1 MRSSQCNAEWRSGNA
16 ELLFVIYR
24 TLSENKKVLP
34 IHSVDSNHEQ
44 MTEIPEPQSEIRN
57 LRVAAIGV
65 GSLGRHHARN
75 FAELLRERRI
85 GSVTVCD
92 SNGEVAA
99 KVAADNGLDRSVTDW
114 RELLGSVDA
123 VSIAT
128 PTETHC
134 NIAVPFLESGV
145 HVLVEKP
152 IALTLQEADKMI
164 AAAKGSGAKLMV
176 GQLERF
182 NPAMV
187 ALRPHVTQPLYF
199 EIHRVSPFPNRSLD
213 VDVVLDVMIHDLD
226 AVQWLVGED
235 VKVTAI
241 HAVGIPVISD
251 KVDAAN
257 ARIEFENGAVAN
269 ITASRIGTEK
279 IRKTRFYQTNAYVVL
294 DYATKFASLTSLNPE
309 ASHPLLGISINRL
322 EINDVEPLRAEIKA
336 FLDSIERDVD
346 PPVTGADGRR
356 ALALA
361 AGVLE
366 KIDAHASRVFAK
378 SRD

>member
-1 MRSSQCNAEWRSGNA
+1 M
-16 ELLFVIYR
+16 
-24 TLSENKKVLP
+24 
-34 IHSVDSNHEQ
+34 
-44 MTEIPEPQSEIRN
+44 
-57 LRVAAIGV
+57 

-75 FAELLRERRI
+75 YSELAAEGRVEYLGACDIDRETAEKI
-85 GSVTVCD
+85 AAEHG
-92 SNGEVAA
+92 GE
-99 KVAADNGLDRSVTDW
+99 SFTDW
-114 RELLGSVDA
+114 RELVGRADV

-134 NIAVPFLESGV
+134 EIACAFLEASV

-152 IALTLQEADKMI
+152 IAPTLAEADKMI
-164 AAAKGSGAKLMV
+164 AAAAASGAKLMV

-187 ALRPHVTQPLYF
+187 ALRPRVTNPLYF

-226 AVQWLVGED
+226 AVQWLVGAD
-235 VKVTAI
+235 VKVSEI
-241 HAVGIPVISD
+241 RAVGIPVISD

-309 ASHPLLGISINRL
+309 ASHPLLGISIDRL
-322 EINDVEPLRAEIKA
+322 EIDDVEPLRAEITA
-336 FLDSIERDVD
+336 FLDAIEGGQE
-346 PPVTGADGRR
+346 PPVTGEDGRR
-356 ALALA
+356 ALELA
-361 AGVLE
+361 VGVLE
-366 KIDAHASRVFAK
+366 RIDAHRTMLNV
-378 SRD
+378 

>member
-1 MRSSQCNAEWRSGNA
+1 M
-16 ELLFVIYR
+16 
-24 TLSENKKVLP
+24 K
-34 IHSVDSNHEQ
+34 
-44 MTEIPEPQSEIRN
+44 EIRN
-57 LRVAAIGV
+57 PLRAAAIGV

-75 FAELLRERRI
+75 YAELAREGRVEFV
-85 GSVTVCD
+85 GVCD
-92 SNGEVAA
+92 SNPETAA
-99 KVAADNGLDRSVTDW
+99 QIAAEHSAPSFTDW
-114 RELLGSVDA
+114 RELLGKIDV

-128 PTETHC
+128 PTETHAE
-134 NIAVPFLESGV
+134 IACAFLEQGV
-145 HVLVEKP
+145 HTLVEKP
-152 IALTLQEADKMI
+152 ISLSLAEADRMI
-164 AAAKGSGAKLMV
+164 AAADKSGAKLMV

-187 ALRPHVTQPLYF
+187 ALRPHVTNPLYF

-226 AVQWLVGED
+226 AIQWLVGED
-235 VKVTAI
+235 VKVLEI
-241 HAVGIPVISD
+241 RAVGIPVISD

-309 ASHPLLGISINRL
+309 AAHPLLGININRL
-322 EINDVEPLRAEIKA
+322 EINDVEPLRAEITA
-336 FLDSIERDVD
+336 FLDSIENDTP
-346 PPVTGADGRR
+346 PPVTGQDGRQ

-361 AGVLE
+361 VGVLE
-366 KIDAHASRVFAK
+366 RIEEHVSKLKISQTANS
-378 SRD
+378 

>member
-1 MRSSQCNAEWRSGNA
+1 MSES
-16 ELLFVIYR
+16 R
-24 TLSENKKVLP
+24 TPHSALRLP
-34 IHSVDSNHEQ
+34 
-44 MTEIPEPQSEIRN
+44 RC
-57 LRVAAIGV
+57 AAVGV

-75 FAELLRERRI
+75 YAELAREGRVEFV
-85 GSVTVCD
+85 GACD
-92 SNGEVAA
+92 TSSDTLAAVAEA
-99 KVAADNGLDRSVTDW
+99 NSCASFVNW
-114 RELLGSVDA
+114 RELLDKVDV

-134 NIAVPFLESGV
+134 EIACAFLEKGV

-152 IALTLQEADKMI
+152 IALTLDEADKMI
-164 AAAKGSGAKLMV
+164 SAAEKSGAKLMV

-187 ALRPHVTQPLYF
+187 ALRPHVTSPLYF

-226 AVQWLVGED
+226 AVQWMVGED
-235 VKVTAI
+235 VKISAI
-241 HAVGIPVISD
+241 HAVGIPVISN

-257 ARIEFENGAVAN
+257 ARLEFENGAVAN

-279 IRKTRFYQTNAYVVL
+279 IRKTRFYQTSAYVVL
-294 DYATKFASLTSLNPE
+294 DYATKFASLTSLNPD

-322 EINDVEPLRAEIKA
+322 EVNDVEPLRAEIVA
-336 FLDSIERDVD
+336 FLDSIERDVT
-346 PPVTGADGRR
+346 PPVSGEDGRR

-361 AGVLE
+361 GGVLE
-366 KIDAHASRVFAK
+366 KIDAHVKQLNKKKALP
-378 SRD
+378 

>member
-1 MRSSQCNAEWRSGNA
+1 M
-16 ELLFVIYR
+16 
-24 TLSENKKVLP
+24 SETRK
-34 IHSVDSNHEQ
+34 
-44 MTEIPEPQSEIRN
+44 
-57 LRVAAIGV
+57 LRAAAVGV

-75 FAELLRERRI
+75 YAELAREGRI
-85 GSVTVCD
+85 EFVGACD
-92 SNGEVAA
+92 ANA
-99 KVAADNGLDRSVTDW
+99 KTADQIASENECASFTDW
-114 RELLGSVDA
+114 RDLIDLVDVA
-123 VSIAT
+123 SIAT

-134 NIAVPFLESGV
+134 EIACAFLDKGV

-152 IALTLQEADKMI
+152 IALSLGEADKMI
-164 AAAKGSGAKLMV
+164 AAADASGAKLMV

-187 ALRPHVTQPLYF
+187 ALWPHVTGPLYF

-235 VKVTAI
+235 VKVSEI
-241 HAVGIPVISD
+241 RAVGIPVISD

-279 IRKTRFYQTNAYVVL
+279 IRKTRFYQRNAYVVL
-294 DYATKFASLTSLNPE
+294 DYATRFASLTSLNPD
-309 ASHPLLGISINRL
+309 ASHPLLGFNINRL
-322 EINDVEPLRAEIKA
+322 DVVDVEPLRAEISA
-336 FLDSIERDVD
+336 FLDSIEKDTS
-346 PPVTGADGRR
+346 PPVTGEDGRR

-361 AGVLE
+361 VGVLD
-366 KIDAHASRVFAK
+366 KIEAHVARLK
-378 SRD
+378 M

>member
-1 MRSSQCNAEWRSGNA
+1 M
-16 ELLFVIYR
+16 
-24 TLSENKKVLP
+24 
-34 IHSVDSNHEQ
+34 
-44 MTEIPEPQSEIRN
+44 SEIRN
-57 LRVAAIGV
+57 PQSAIRNLRAAAIGV

-75 FAELLRERRI
+75 YAELAREGRI
-85 GSVTVCD
+85 EFVGACD
-92 SNGEVAA
+92 TNPETAA
-99 KVAADNGLDRSVTDW
+99 QIASDNGSASFTDW
-114 RELLGSVDA
+114 SELLDKVDV

-134 NIAVPFLESGV
+134 EIACAFLEKGV

-152 IALTLQEADKMI
+152 IALTLDEADKMI
-164 AAAKGSGAKLMV
+164 AAAEKSGAKLMV

-187 ALRPHVTQPLYF
+187 ALRPHVTNPLYF

-226 AVQWLVGED
+226 AIQWLVGED
-235 VKVTAI
+235 VKVSEI

-279 IRKTRFYQTNAYVVL
+279 IRKTRFYQTNSYVVL
-294 DYATKFASLTSLNPE
+294 DYATKFASLTSLNPD
-309 ASHPLLGISINRL
+309 AAHPLLGISINRL
-322 EINDVEPLRAEIKA
+322 EINDVEPLRAEITA
-336 FLDSIERDVD
+336 FLDAIENGATPR
-346 PPVTGADGRR
+346 VTGEDGRR
-356 ALALA
+356 ALSLA
-361 AGVLE
+361 VGVLE
-366 KIDAHASRVFAK
+366 RIDEHVRKLGVK
-378 SRD
+378 N

>member
-1 MRSSQCNAEWRSGNA
+1 MSELRISPSTFRVPRSA
-16 ELLFVIYR
+16 V
-24 TLSENKKVLP
+24 
-34 IHSVDSNHEQ
+34 
-44 MTEIPEPQSEIRN
+44 
-57 LRVAAIGV
+57 IGV

-75 FAELLRERRI
+75 YAELDREGRVEFV
-85 GSVTVCD
+85 GVCD
-92 SNGEVAA
+92 VDPETRATVANDNNCA
-99 KVAADNGLDRSVTDW
+99 AFADLDELFDKVDL
-114 RELLGSVDA
+114 

-128 PTETHC
+128 PTETHAE
-134 NIAVPFLESGV
+134 IACEFLEKGI

-152 IALTLQEADKMI
+152 IALTLDEADKML
-164 AAAKGSGAKLMV
+164 AAAERSGAKLMV

-235 VKVTAI
+235 VKVAGI

-294 DYATKFASLTSLNPE
+294 DYATKFASLTSLNPD
-309 ASHPLLGISINRL
+309 AAHPLLGISIDRL
-322 EINDVEPLRAEIKA
+322 DIDDVEPLRAEITA
-336 FLDSIERDVD
+336 FLDSIENDVA
-346 PPVTGADGRR
+346 PPVTGEDGRR

-361 AGVLE
+361 IGVLE
-366 KIDAHASRVFAK
+366 KIDAHLVGVRKSMLAS
-378 SRD
+378 

>member
-1 MRSSQCNAEWRSGNA
+1 MAGQP
-16 ELLFVIYR
+16 
-24 TLSENKKVLP
+24 K
-34 IHSVDSNHEQ
+34 
-44 MTEIPEPQSEIRN
+44 

-75 FAELLRERRI
+75 YAEL
-85 GSVTVCD
+85 
-92 SNGEVAA
+92 AA
-99 KVAADNGLDRSVTDW
+99 EGLDDHIGICDIDPSTAEAAGSLHQVAHFTDW
-114 RELLGSVDA
+114 EDLLDKVDA
-123 VSIAT
+123 VSIGT
-128 PTETHC
+128 PTETHSD
-134 NIAVPFLESGV
+134 IACAFLERGV

-152 IALTLQEADKMI
+152 IALTLTEADRMI
-164 AAAKGSGAKLMV
+164 ETASKTGAKLMV
-176 GQLERF
+176 GQLERY

-187 ALRPHVTQPLYF
+187 ALRPHVTRPLYF

-235 VKVTAI
+235 VRVSEI
-241 HAVGIPVISD
+241 RAVGIPVISD

-309 ASHPLLGISINRL
+309 AAHPLLGITINRL
-322 EINDVEPLRAEIKA
+322 EIDDIEPLKAEITA
-336 FLDSIERDVD
+336 FIDVIENEREV
-346 PPVTGADGRR
+346 PVTGEDGRR

-361 AGVLE
+361 VGVLE
-366 KIDAHASRVFAK
+366 KIDEHITRLDQQEK
-378 SRD
+378 KLG

>member
-1 MRSSQCNAEWRSGNA
+1 M
-16 ELLFVIYR
+16 
-24 TLSENKKVLP
+24 K
-34 IHSVDSNHEQ
+34 
-44 MTEIPEPQSEIRN
+44 EIRK

-75 FAELLRERRI
+75 YAELADEGVVELV
-85 GSVTVCD
+85 G
-92 SNGEVAA
+92 VADA
-99 KVAADNGLDRSVTDW
+99 NAETAAAVGGAHGTLYFTDW
-114 RELLGSVDA
+114 KELLGKVDA

-128 PTETHC
+128 PTDTHC
-134 NIAVPFLESGV
+134 EIACAFLESGV

-152 IALTLQEADKMI
+152 IALTLGEADRMI
-164 AAAKGSGAKLMV
+164 AAAESSGATLMV

-187 ALRPHVTQPLYF
+187 ALRPHVTNPLYF

-235 VKVTAI
+235 VAVTAI
-241 HAVGIPVISD
+241 HAVGIAVISD

-279 IRKTRFYQTNAYVVL
+279 IRKTRFYQTNSYVVL
-294 DYATKFASLTSLNPE
+294 DYATKFASVTSLDPK
-309 ASHPLLGISINRL
+309 ASIPLLGISINRL
-322 EINDVEPLRAEIKA
+322 EINDVEPLRAEITA
-336 FLDSIERDVD
+336 FLRGIVRNET
-346 PPVTGADGRR
+346 PLVTGEDGRR

-361 AGVLE
+361 VGVLE
-366 KIDAHASRVFAK
+366 KIEAHRSRLDF
-378 SRD
+378 

>member
-1 MRSSQCNAEWRSGNA
+1 M
-16 ELLFVIYR
+16 
-24 TLSENKKVLP
+24 
-34 IHSVDSNHEQ
+34 
-44 MTEIPEPQSEIRN
+44 SEIRN
-57 LRVAAIGV
+57 PRSEIRDPLRAAAIGV

-75 FAELLRERRI
+75 YAELAREGRVEFVGI
-85 GSVTVCD
+85 CD
-92 SNGEVAA
+92 ANPETANTISTEHGTP
-99 KVAADNGLDRSVTDW
+99 SFTDW
-114 RELLGSVDA
+114 RELLGKVDV

-134 NIAVPFLESGV
+134 EIACAFLEKGI
-145 HVLVEKP
+145 HTLVEKP
-152 IALTLQEADKMI
+152 IALTLDEADQMI
-164 AAAKGSGAKLMV
+164 AVAERSGAKLMV

-187 ALRPHVTQPLYF
+187 ALRPHVTNPLYF

-226 AVQWLVGED
+226 AVQWLVGD
-235 VKVTAI
+235 DLKVTEI
-241 HAVGIPVISD
+241 RAVGIPVISD

-294 DYATKFASLTSLNPE
+294 DYATKFASLTSLNPD
-309 ASHPLLGISINRL
+309 AAHPLLGININRL
-322 EINDVEPLRAEIKA
+322 QIDDVEPLRAEITA
-336 FLDSIERDVD
+336 FLASIENDTA
-346 PPVTGADGRR
+346 PLVTGQDGRR

-361 AGVLE
+361 VGVLE
-366 KIDAHASRVFAK
+366 RIDEHVSKLKINK
-378 SRD
+378 SANSF